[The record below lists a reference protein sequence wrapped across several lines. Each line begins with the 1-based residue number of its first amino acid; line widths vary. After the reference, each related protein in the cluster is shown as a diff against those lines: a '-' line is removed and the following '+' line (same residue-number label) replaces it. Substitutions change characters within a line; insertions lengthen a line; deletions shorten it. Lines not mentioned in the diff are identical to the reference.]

1 MTPLAHLKVN
11 KMKAKSII
19 NQYKHTNDYFFDY
32 FFLLHCMRQL
42 RVKVTFTYVNYPFS
56 FFYPVFVDCFS

>member
-42 RVKVTFTYVNYPFS
+42 TILATESQGHIHICKLPL
-56 FFYPVFVDCFS
+56 